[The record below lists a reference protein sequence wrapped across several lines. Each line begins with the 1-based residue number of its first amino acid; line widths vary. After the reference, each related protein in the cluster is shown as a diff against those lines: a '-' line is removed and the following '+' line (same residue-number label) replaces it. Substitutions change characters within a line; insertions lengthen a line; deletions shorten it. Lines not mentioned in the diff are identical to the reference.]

1 MFQPRHW
8 IWIGVLWIYYIIF
21 AQPVSVE
28 DIVRQSEDAI
38 RGKTS
43 HAVLEMKIITPYFTR
58 TLKLESWWAGTEKAM
73 IIVRAPHKE
82 AGNKTLK
89 IGNELW
95 NYLRNTETVIKLP
108 PSMLLQSW
116 NGSDFTN
123 DDLVRESSLVKDYQL
138 TLLGEDVI
146 DGVPCWKIEG
156 IPRPEATVVWGKII
170 YWVRKV
176 DNLPARVE
184 YYDENSNLIRHLE
197 YKAFKRMG
205 KRKIPTFWVMV
216 NDAKPGRRTE
226 IQILDIQFDI
236 KIPSRIFSLRELEK
250 GR

>member
-1 MFQPRHW
+1 MQRLVMVF
-8 IWIGVLWIYYIIF
+8 IIVWCTILK
-21 AQPVSVE
+21 AQSIDVNA
-28 DIVRQSEDAI
+28 IVKRSEDAI

-43 HAVLEMKIITPYFTR
+43 HALFEMKIVTPYYTR
-58 TLKLESWWAGTEKAM
+58 TLKLESWWVGTQKAL
-73 IIVRAPHKE
+73 IIIRAPRKE

-138 TLLGEDVI
+138 TLLGKETI
-146 DGVPCWKIEG
+146 DGEPCWKIQG
-156 IPRPEATVVWGKII
+156 IPKPEASVVWGKIL
-170 YWVRKV
+170 YWVRKK

-184 YYDENSNLIRHLE
+184 FYDENGRRIRHLE
-197 YKAFKRMG
+197 YREFKPLG
-205 KRKIPTFWVMV
+205 GRKIPTLWKMV
-216 NDAKPGRRTE
+216 NYAKPGRYTE
-226 IQILDIQFDI
+226 IHILDIQFNI
-236 KIPSRIFSLRELEK
+236 KIPSRLFSLRELER